1 MGYNI
6 SLVYLLTVAE
16 KTESIKQ
23 TSYVNVLKFVKERI
37 SENSGGLHILSTGL
51 KQIIADNL
59 A

>member
-37 SENSGGLHILSTGL
+37 SENSGRLHSLSTGL
-51 KQIIADNL
+51 KQIIVDNL